1 MKSLLYLICSKGSI
15 FIVFKRIKIKMTKI
29 ITVIIS
35 IFFITSSFLSF
46 AQNAEGEIDLLVKKT
61 ESVYSSKDSLGNY
74 VYIFSTAKQYQVTF
88 FNKQHVQ
95 AANYVVSIPPQVSRD
110 DYLGTQ
116 LLGDSCMV
124 YYFNDH
130 SRMITQLSINKN
142 SGQLSKKII
151 GQLAYSAKFLKS
163 FPLNNNFYVLT
174 TTHGKNEI
182 EVHTISEG
190 TLTKMTYPVEMPDL
204 YKRLSSEN
212 GLLNEEPSLTVGID
226 RINYKIENNV
236 KSARA
241 TKKAYTYN
249 NGIYLAFDDAD
260 YTHIIH
266 IDLIQSTCTYKQ
278 FLFSQNKSGHSLK
291 KQGNS
296 FLLDDKL
303 FRVTL
308 SPDQLTFTVLDIKS
322 NDTYTTFYA
331 TPQNTISFKNGPII
345 QENSADKQK
354 VLEDQA
360 TFFKKVLASNLS
372 IAVNVK
378 DSVYIV
384 EIGSYEEYVSSGG
397 NGMSSGSGPA
407 FSMSMGMG
415 MGMGMG
421 GMGMGMGGMGMGM
434 GGSGMGMGYDPYG
447 YRYPGYY
454 NGYSG
459 YYPYNSTTTTIR
471 TLYFHSMID
480 TTSFKQEP
488 GIVPISLRER
498 VSNFET
504 TMFKEKP
511 PELIRIV
518 DFEDKIIIGY
528 LIASSNTF
536 KMYSFY
542 K

>member
-1 MKSLLYLICSKGSI
+1 
-15 FIVFKRIKIKMTKI
+15 MTKLV
-29 ITVIIS
+29 TVIVS
-35 IFFITSSFLSF
+35 IFFFASSFS
-46 AQNAEGEIDLLVKKT
+46 AYTQNAEGTIELLVKKT
-61 ESVYSSKDSLGNY
+61 ENVYSATDTLGNY
-74 VYIFSTAKQYQVTF
+74 VYIFATAKQYQVTF
-88 FNKQHVQ
+88 FNKQNTQV
-95 AANYVVSIPPQVSRD
+95 ANYILSFPPQISRD
-110 DYLGTQ
+110 DFLGTQ
-116 LLGDSCMV
+116 LIGDSCMV

-142 SGQLSKKII
+142 SGLLSKKII
-151 GQLAYSAKFLKS
+151 GQLAYSAKYLKS
-163 FPLNNNFYVLT
+163 FPLNNSFYVLT

-182 EVHTISEG
+182 EVNTIAEG
-190 TLTKMTYPVEMPDL
+190 KLSKETYPVEMPDL
-204 YKRLSSEN
+204 YKRLSTGN
-212 GLLNEEPSLTVGID
+212 GLLNEEPGLTVGID
-226 RINYKIENNV
+226 RVNYKIENNV

-241 TKKAYTYN
+241 TKKLYTFEN
-249 NGIYLAFDDAD
+249 NIYLVFDDAD
-260 YTHIIH
+260 YTHVIH
-266 IDLIQSTCTYKQ
+266 IDLITNTSTYKQ
-278 FLFSQNKSGHSLK
+278 FIFSSSKSGHSLK

-296 FLLDDKL
+296 FLLRDKL

-308 SPDQLTFTVLDIKS
+308 NPDQLTFTVLNIES

-331 TPQNTISFKNGPII
+331 TPQNTISFKNGAIL

-360 TFFKKVLASNLS
+360 TFFKKVLSSNLS
-372 IAVNVK
+372 VAVNVK

-384 EIGSYEEYVSSGG
+384 EIGSYEEYVSGGGG
-397 NGMSSGSGPA
+397 NGPSGGSGPS
-407 FSMSMGMG
+407 FSMGMG

-421 GMGMGMGGMGMGM
+421 GMGMSMGSGGMGMGGMGMGGM
-434 GGSGMGMGYDPYG
+434 GYGGGMGGMGYDPYG
-447 YRYPGYY
+447 YGYPGYY

-480 TTSFKQEP
+480 TTTFKQEP

-504 TMFKEKP
+504 TMFKEKLP
-511 PELIRIV
+511 QLIRIV
-518 DFEDKIIIGY
+518 DFEDRILIGY
-528 LIASSNTF
+528 LIPSSNSF